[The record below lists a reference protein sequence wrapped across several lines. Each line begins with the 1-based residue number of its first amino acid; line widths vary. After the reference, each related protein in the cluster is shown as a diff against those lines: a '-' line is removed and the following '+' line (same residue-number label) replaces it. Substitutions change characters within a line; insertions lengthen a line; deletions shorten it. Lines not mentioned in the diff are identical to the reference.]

1 MTRIT
6 NADQV
11 LALLRNHLEKS
22 KRTAT
27 TRGAR
32 QQNLGPVARARAL
45 AGENISEDEIGRA
58 LIAGLLTEEFG
69 PTISVEP
76 KFQII
81 VDQILSIV
89 KTDRTTNLLLAR
101 AIEELAKAG

>member
-11 LALLRNHLEKS
+11 LALLRNHLDKS
-22 KRTAT
+22 RRTAAP
-27 TRGAR
+27 RGAR
-32 QQNLGPVARARAL
+32 QPSLGPIARARAL
-45 AGENISEDEIGRA
+45 ASENVSEDEIGRA

-76 KFQII
+76 RFQAM
-81 VDQILSIV
+81 VDDIHRILRADKGSS
-89 KTDRTTNLLLAR
+89 DLLRR
-101 AIEELAKAG
+101 AIDELSKTE